1 MILSCA
7 VFMRQAIP
15 VIDHNTGV
23 PMNYRFLLVG
33 AVVLF
38 LSACGSTKVP
48 EPIGIGSDTDE
59 LKKSPCACI
68 ELPQDFSDLIRS

>member
-1 MILSCA
+1 MILSC
-7 VFMRQAIP
+7 VVKLRQVHPIT
-15 VIDHNTGV
+15 DHITGV
-23 PMNYRFLLVG
+23 LMNYRFLLVG